1 MDNYILPI
9 PFSRLNVIALSMS
22 ADTTMVETP
31 SADAGVS
38 VETHNQVK
46 NEVDKLREQLAAE
59 KAKNQIYVERNREQ
73 LVTMK
78 DDVNDFVTTMAKE
91 NPQHTELNTM
101 CRWAAEMDK
110 GESLETNLSIGR
122 LISCASA
129 NLKRTREEA
138 SQLTEKSTALA
149 EAYKKIEALEAERD
163 AKAGRVTEL
172 EGLLVERTD
181 AAQKFQDELAK
192 HGAIKEKFDFSNPA
206 AREAGA
212 SSGAGS
218 SAEHAASSR
227 SAPAPNMDDALFA
240 FVSAGGRG
248 GLRIG
253 QSGTNHSLFGNTDS
267 DGIAAALRF

>member
-1 MDNYILPI
+1 MATD
-9 PFSRLNVIALSMS
+9 S
-22 ADTTMVETP
+22 AMAD
-31 SADAGVS
+31 SAPLAESGVS
-38 VETHNQVK
+38 NETHKHVK
-46 NEVDKLREQLAAE
+46 DEVSALREQLAQE
-59 KAKNQIYVERNREQ
+59 KAKNQVYMERNREQ
-73 LVTMK
+73 IVTMK
-78 DDVNDFVTTMAKE
+78 DDVNSFVNTIAKE
-91 NPQHTELNTM
+91 NPQHTELNMM

-110 GESLETNLSIGR
+110 GDSLETNLGIGR

-129 NLKRTREEA
+129 NLKRTRDEA
-138 SQLTEKSTALA
+138 SQLGEKSSALA

-163 AKAGRVTEL
+163 AKTGRVSEL

-192 HGAIKEKFDFSNPA
+192 AGAIKEKYDFSMPS
-206 AREAGA
+206 AREAGS

-240 FVSAGGRG
+240 FVSSGGRG

-253 QSGTNHSLFGNTDS
+253 QSGTSHSIFGNNGS
-267 DGIAAALRF
+267 DGIANALRF

>member
-1 MDNYILPI
+1 
-9 PFSRLNVIALSMS
+9 MS
-22 ADTTMVETP
+22 ADAVMNDSN
-31 SADAGVS
+31 SADTGVS
-38 VETHNQVK
+38 NETHKHVK
-46 NEVDKLREQLAAE
+46 DELSVLREQLAAE
-59 KAKNQIYVERNREQ
+59 KAKNQVYMERNREQ
-73 LVTMK
+73 IVTMK
-78 DDVNDFVTTMAKE
+78 DDVNTFVNTIAKE
-91 NPQHTELNTM
+91 NPQHTELNMM

-110 GESLETNLSIGR
+110 GDSLETNLGIGR

-129 NLKRTREEA
+129 NLKRPREEA

-163 AKAGRVTEL
+163 SKAGRVTEL
-172 EGLLVERTD
+172 ETLVSERTD
-181 AAQKFQDELAK
+181 AAQKLQDELAK

-206 AREAGA
+206 AREAGS

-218 SAEHAASSR
+218 SADHAASSR

-253 QSGTNHSLFGNTDS
+253 QSGTNHSIFGNNGS
-267 DGIAAALRF
+267 DGISNALRF

>member
-1 MDNYILPI
+1 
-9 PFSRLNVIALSMS
+9 MS
-22 ADTTMVETP
+22 PSETAMSDVAPVE
-31 SADAGVS
+31 AGVS
-38 VETHNQVK
+38 PETHKQVK
-46 NEVDKLREQLAAE
+46 DEVAQLREQLAAE
-59 KAKNQIYVERNREQ
+59 KAKNQVYLERNREQ
-73 LVTMK
+73 IVGMK
-78 DDVNDFVTTMAKE
+78 DEVNTFVNTIAKE
-91 NPQHTELNTM
+91 NPQHTELNMM
-101 CRWAAEMDK
+101 CRWADQMDK
-110 GESLETNLSIGR
+110 GDSLETNLGIGR

-129 NLKRTREEA
+129 NLKRHREEA
-138 SQLTEKSTALA
+138 SQLGEKSTALA

-192 HGAIKEKFDFSNPA
+192 AGAIKEKYDFSMPS
-206 AREAGA
+206 AREGGL

-227 SAPAPNMDDALFA
+227 SAPVPNMDDALFQ

-253 QSGTNHSLFGNTDS
+253 QSGTNHHLFGSTNTDDIS
-267 DGIAAALRF
+267 AALRF